1 MRFFTYNDIPEIAE
15 ILRLRFS
22 SMSGGRCI
30 AAIDGRAASGK
41 TTLANKL
48 SAELDNCTVFHT
60 DDYFLPPEMR
70 TEDRLNEPGGNFDR
84 ERFMREI
91 IIPLK
96 KNSENVRFRKFM
108 CGSMTY
114 SPYIDVSPT
123 GIVIVEGAYCM
134 HPDIRK
140 SGIYSISIFSDTDRD
155 IQINR
160 IKERDGEDKLKVF
173 KEKWI
178 PLEEKYFHEF
188 SIREK
193 TDYIYKI

>member
-1 MRFFTYNDIPEIAE
+1 MSSESFHSRKTQGSGDGTFINEIVY
-15 ILRLRFS
+15 IQQYSRNR
-22 SMSGGRCI
+22 RCI

-114 SPYIDVSPT
+114 SL
-123 GIVIVEGAYCM
+123 
-134 HPDIRK
+134 
-140 SGIYSISIFSDTDRD
+140 SIFSDTDRD

-178 PLEEKYFHEF
+178 PLEEKYFQEF